1 MICVKRH
8 ARPFDYQELERYLG
22 HMRALG
28 NLPRPDTLH
37 LLFARAGFADDVRR
51 WADGNNA
58 QLLTPESMLASFK
71 P

>member
-1 MICVKRH
+1 VH
-8 ARPFDYQELERYLG
+8 
-22 HMRALG
+22 ALG
-28 NLPRPDTLH
+28 DLTRPDILH

-58 QLLTPESMLASFK
+58 QLLTPESMSVSFT

>member
-1 MICVKRH
+1 
-8 ARPFDYQELERYLG
+8 
-22 HMRALG
+22 MRALG
-28 NLPRPDTLH
+28 NLTRPDTLH